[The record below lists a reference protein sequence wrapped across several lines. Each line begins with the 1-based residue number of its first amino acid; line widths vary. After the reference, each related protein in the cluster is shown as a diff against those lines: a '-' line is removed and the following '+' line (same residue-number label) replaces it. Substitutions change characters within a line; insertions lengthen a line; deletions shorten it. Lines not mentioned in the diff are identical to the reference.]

1 MWPCLLS
8 REKPAKYRSLEAS
21 GDTPLGESK
30 WGNPGPT
37 SQGEEELLRVKGQI
51 MCPAAYM
58 EPSIEHTQS
67 QISPQ
72 NTVLTLLK
80 DAKKGLA
87 ETPEMT
93 PEKQV
98 WLTDYKNVPSLYYFL
113 YQYPCNV
120 TLHPPPSRSEVCSLT
135 LSIWTGPVT
144 CFN

>member
-1 MWPCLLS
+1 M
-8 REKPAKYRSLEAS
+8 E
-21 GDTPLGESK
+21 TPLGESK

-87 ETPEMT
+87 ETLEMT

-98 WLTDYKNVPSLYYFL
+98 WLTDYRNVPQPPLLSVSIPL
-113 YQYPCNV
+113 QCNSA
-120 TLHPPPSRSEVCSLT
+120 PA
-135 LSIWTGPVT
+135 SIKK
-144 CFN
+144 